1 MSTVLDALRKLQR
14 EREAKLAPLEQSVTD
29 LLSLSAPRRRS
40 VLPWLG
46 AALAAL
52 LVVGG
57 VGYWLRPLPDGW
69 LDAESRS
76 PGVSPSLALASDT
89 LELSESPKRAPLGL
103 DDIELAEAPDVTAGG
118 ASAVDSPAETGTG
131 EPGAT
136 APAAPE
142 ESAVAEAIEPI
153 EFPEVRVVQIRW
165 HPDAARREAHL
176 RVADHPELV
185 AREGDI
191 VAGLLVSRI
200 DPDAVELRIGSETKT
215 SLLGR

>member
-1 MSTVLDALRKLQR
+1 M
-14 EREAKLAPLEQSVTD
+14 
-29 LLSLSAPRRRS
+29 
-40 VLPWLG
+40 
-46 AALAAL
+46 
-52 LVVGG
+52 
-57 VGYWLRPLPDGW
+57 
-69 LDAESRS
+69 
-76 PGVSPSLALASDT
+76 
-89 LELSESPKRAPLGL
+89 
-103 DDIELAEAPDVTAGG
+103 
-118 ASAVDSPAETGTG
+118 DSPAETGTG

-176 RVADHPELV
+176 RVADHPELL

-200 DPDAVELRIGSETKT
+200 DPDAVELRIGSETKI